1 MGIEIPLEQEL
12 AEELTGF
19 WADIFGAPLD
29 VSRDLLVGRET
40 EYNLHTLYLARRNHK
55 LAGTCL
61 LTISKSAPTLGGFG
75 EVATS
80 PALRRTGI
88 ATDLCAQAVE
98 DFRASGGQAL
108 FLGTVNADAA
118 RVYHRLGWRRLAGSL
133 VMANITGG
141 DSPEEFLVDYF
152 RGKGTFYPP
161 ARPRMVSGGHPQTPI
176 REDSALSGLSH
187 IKRLSTELH
196 KGGAT
201 IRMASPAVRIPMIP
215 LIHTPHDW
223 QVLDANAGIYS
234 RRYSEPG
241 GCMSLYRKYEA
252 VAQEGRGAWFAAFGD
267 RGHVVGLSTV
277 CLDKRGDCQV
287 DGFAHQR
294 FIDSWEEL
302 MAAAISW
309 GTSNGAARLQAT
321 VSVEDEEKQ
330 TLLEGLGFRKSG
342 VGEEFEV
349 GGRAVASVRMERA
362 AR

>member
-40 EYNLHTLYLARRNHK
+40 EYNLHTLYLARRNRK

-98 DFRASGGQAL
+98 DFRAWGGQAL

-152 RGKGTFYPP
+152 RGN
-161 ARPRMVSGGHPQTPI
+161 
-176 REDSALSGLSH
+176 
-187 IKRLSTELH
+187 
-196 KGGAT
+196 GGAT
-201 IRMASPAVRIPMIP
+201 VQMASPAVRIPMIP

-252 VAQEGRGAWFAAFGD
+252 VAKEGRGAWFAAFGD

-277 CLDKRGDCQV
+277 RLDERGDCLV

-309 GTSNGAARLQAT
+309 GTSNGAAKFQAT
-321 VSVEDEEKQ
+321 VSVEDEERQ
-330 TLLEGLGFRKSG
+330 SLLEGLGFRKSG
-342 VGEEFEV
+342 AGEEFEV
-349 GGRAVASVRMERA
+349 GGKAVASVRMERA